1 MIRITVVYAILIVS
15 CSDTTFEEIPKME
28 ILAQSLEP
36 EVIFQDSIPIT
47 EGLFYR
53 RLSENNYRNIYGHAH
68 LQHPLQQIRRPEY
81 ELVIL
86 SCQKDEENLNLI
98 CSINP
103 RYHSIIDVITYQ
115 PRNHKMLTL
124 QQSSMASSF
133 TDIKLL
139 DITRLTARPDT
150 LLIQANSEGMF
161 TEIPLCCDF

>member
-1 MIRITVVYAILIVS
+1 MMRIIFVYAFLIIS
-15 CSDTTFEEIPKME
+15 CSDATFQEIPKME

-36 EVIFQDSIPIT
+36 QLIFRDSIPIT
-47 EGLFYR
+47 RGLFYR
-53 RLSENNYRNIYGHAH
+53 QLSENNYRNIFGHAH
-68 LQHPLQQIRRPEY
+68 LQHPQQQMKRPEY
-81 ELVIL
+81 ELIIL

-103 RYHSIIDVITYQ
+103 RYHSIIDVVSYQ

-124 QQSSMASSF
+124 QQSRMASSF

-139 DITRLTARPDT
+139 DITRLTARRDT
-150 LLIQANSEGMF
+150 LLIQASSEGML

>member
-1 MIRITVVYAILIVS
+1 MRMTFVYAFLIIS
-15 CSDTTFEEIPKME
+15 CSDTTFQEIPKMD
-28 ILAQSLEP
+28 ILVQSLEP
-36 EVIFQDSIPIT
+36 GVIFRDSIPIT
-47 EGLFYR
+47 NGLFYR
-53 RLSENNYRNIYGHAH
+53 QLSENNYRNIYGHAH
-68 LQHPLQQIRRPEY
+68 LQHPLQQIKRPDY
-81 ELVIL
+81 ELIIL

-103 RYHSIIDVITYQ
+103 RYQSIIDVVTYQ

-150 LLIQANSEGMF
+150 LLIQANSEGIF
-161 TEIPLCCDF
+161 TEIPLCCNF